1 MKKFL
6 SLVLALVMTMSLV
19 TVSAGAKDFTDSTKI
34 QYAEAVDVMSAVK
47 VIDGYAEGDFR
58 PSTTLTRGAAA
69 KIICNLI
76 LGPTT
81 ASALV
86 ADAAP
91 YKDVPTNHT
100 FAGYIA
106 YCQKTGIISGYADGS
121 FKPANSLT
129 GYAFMKMLLGALGY
143 KAEQEGYTGANW
155 SIQVAKR
162 ALNIGL
168 ADDLVG
174 DFNGV
179 KAVTREE
186 ACLYAFNT
194 LTATMVEYDKN
205 STVTVGNITIK
216 EQSDAKDMAN
226 TGKTDGNIDKD
237 GKMQFAEKY
246 FEDLKKFGATDDFSR
261 PATQW
266 KIKAEE
272 VGKYT
277 DTPDLTYTKDVKA
290 SDIYKDL
297 ALGSTI
303 DKKDVTVYINGEEAE
318 DAAVVLKKS
327 NDAKIGKDYLEK
339 SGKKYSTAK
348 NGVLTE
354 VFYDDDADTVTITE
368 VNTYV
373 GEISK
378 TVKATSKKDAYVV
391 VIPEG
396 VKPTSM
402 KNSEEF
408 ETTASFDDDAYV
420 LYTYSEDAK
429 EIKSVEVAKSVS
441 GEATRIENKAKVWDA
456 NKAIYIENTAYKFSN
471 KADGVK
477 LDDASVGNEY
487 DVYLDAYGYA
497 IYVEEVEEIGN
508 YALLVD
514 YQNKT
519 NFNSNK
525 AMLVFADGTEKVV
538 ETAKDYKGNS
548 NKLELGTIVTYKED
562 NGVYTLKPVAK
573 TIATGTF
580 GPANSGLYEGTSE
593 PKNTT
598 NSGANAGDFNLT
610 SDKAGVQMTAN
621 KFYTIDKTGSKSV
634 AASDTTGTKN
644 VQTNSKTIFVVYNI
658 DDDDYTV
665 YTGIKNAPKIASTA
679 TKNVS
684 AYAYVKGGM
693 TKVMFIYAD
702 DSSIISDSNKKMVFL
717 ANESVSNLIHTK
729 NSDYYTFNAVIN
741 GEIKEVMVDWNVE
754 VNGKTL
760 ASADVKSLNGLFE
773 SYSVD
778 KYGVITRL
786 TSYST
791 DAYNNT
797 DAKQVFNNTPKIEG
811 VDSNNTTGTAVAAK
825 STIGIDKKSA
835 DYTVLVRYD
844 DTTKDFNYTITVDDN
859 AKVYAVD
866 EDGNITESSY
876 KAITKDTNDKVYAV
890 IEDYLVK
897 ALVIEDVDDGKAPE
911 VTEGNGTFDVTVSKN
926 QAGALGLSYSNYVV
940 EGYPNF
946 STDWE
951 GTKGK
956 VTVTLVVDGET
967 FTQTTSYKG
976 TQTVQY
982 MLDNAKVPSIT
993 LDLASGGVKVKATV
1007 TVTFDGMYN
1016 DTYKLVGTSGLSILG

>member
-1 MKKFL
+1 M
-6 SLVLALVMTMSLV
+6 
-19 TVSAGAKDFTDSTKI
+19 
-34 QYAEAVDVMSAVK
+34 
-47 VIDGYAEGDFR
+47 
-58 PSTTLTRGAAA
+58 
-69 KIICNLI
+69 
-76 LGPTT
+76 
-81 ASALV
+81 
-86 ADAAP
+86 
-91 YKDVPTNHT
+91 
-100 FAGYIA
+100 
-106 YCQKTGIISGYADGS
+106 
-121 FKPANSLT
+121 
-129 GYAFMKMLLGALGY
+129 
-143 KAEQEGYTGANW
+143 
-155 SIQVAKR
+155 
-162 ALNIGL
+162 
-168 ADDLVG
+168 
-174 DFNGV
+174 
-179 KAVTREE
+179 
-186 ACLYAFNT
+186 
-194 LTATMVEYDKN
+194 
-205 STVTVGNITIK
+205 
-216 EQSDAKDMAN
+216 
-226 TGKTDGNIDKD
+226 
-237 GKMQFAEKY
+237 
-246 FEDLKKFGATDDFSR
+246 
-261 PATQW
+261 
-266 KIKAEE
+266 
-272 VGKYT
+272 
-277 DTPDLTYTKDVKA
+277 
-290 SDIYKDL
+290 
-297 ALGSTI
+297 
-303 DKKDVTVYINGEEAE
+303 
-318 DAAVVLKKS
+318 
-327 NDAKIGKDYLEK
+327 
-339 SGKKYSTAK
+339 
-348 NGVLTE
+348 
-354 VFYDDDADTVTITE
+354 
-368 VNTYV
+368 
-373 GEISK
+373 
-378 TVKATSKKDAYVV
+378 
-391 VIPEG
+391 
-396 VKPTSM
+396 
-402 KNSEEF
+402 
-408 ETTASFDDDAYV
+408 
-420 LYTYSEDAK
+420 
-429 EIKSVEVAKSVS
+429 
-441 GEATRIENKAKVWDA
+441 
-456 NKAIYIENTAYKFSN
+456 
-471 KADGVK
+471 
-477 LDDASVGNEY
+477 
-487 DVYLDAYGYA
+487 
-497 IYVEEVEEIGN
+497 
-508 YALLVD
+508 
-514 YQNKT
+514 
-519 NFNSNK
+519 
-525 AMLVFADGTEKVV
+525 
-538 ETAKDYKGNS
+538 
-548 NKLELGTIVTYKED
+548 
-562 NGVYTLKPVAK
+562 AK

-580 GPANSGLYEGTSE
+580 GTANSGLYEGTSE

-702 DSSIISDSNKKMVFL
+702 DSSIISDSNKKMIFL

-835 DYTVLVRYD
+835 DYTVLVKYD
-844 DTTKDFNYTITVDDN
+844 DTTKDFKHTITVDDN

-926 QAGALGLSYSNYVV
+926 SAGALGLSYSNYVV

-946 STDWE
+946 STAWE

-982 MLDNAKVPSIT
+982 MLDNAKIPSIT

>member
-1 MKKFL
+1 M
-6 SLVLALVMTMSLV
+6 
-19 TVSAGAKDFTDSTKI
+19 
-34 QYAEAVDVMSAVK
+34 
-47 VIDGYAEGDFR
+47 
-58 PSTTLTRGAAA
+58 
-69 KIICNLI
+69 
-76 LGPTT
+76 
-81 ASALV
+81 
-86 ADAAP
+86 
-91 YKDVPTNHT
+91 
-100 FAGYIA
+100 
-106 YCQKTGIISGYADGS
+106 
-121 FKPANSLT
+121 
-129 GYAFMKMLLGALGY
+129 
-143 KAEQEGYTGANW
+143 
-155 SIQVAKR
+155 
-162 ALNIGL
+162 
-168 ADDLVG
+168 
-174 DFNGV
+174 
-179 KAVTREE
+179 
-186 ACLYAFNT
+186 
-194 LTATMVEYDKN
+194 AT
-205 STVTVGNITIK
+205 
-216 EQSDAKDMAN
+216 
-226 TGKTDGNIDKD
+226 
-237 GKMQFAEKY
+237 
-246 FEDLKKFGATDDFSR
+246 
-261 PATQW
+261 
-266 KIKAEE
+266 
-272 VGKYT
+272 
-277 DTPDLTYTKDVKA
+277 
-290 SDIYKDL
+290 
-297 ALGSTI
+297 
-303 DKKDVTVYINGEEAE
+303 
-318 DAAVVLKKS
+318 
-327 NDAKIGKDYLEK
+327 
-339 SGKKYSTAK
+339 
-348 NGVLTE
+348 
-354 VFYDDDADTVTITE
+354 
-368 VNTYV
+368 
-373 GEISK
+373 
-378 TVKATSKKDAYVV
+378 
-391 VIPEG
+391 
-396 VKPTSM
+396 
-402 KNSEEF
+402 
-408 ETTASFDDDAYV
+408 
-420 LYTYSEDAK
+420 
-429 EIKSVEVAKSVS
+429 
-441 GEATRIENKAKVWDA
+441 
-456 NKAIYIENTAYKFSN
+456 
-471 KADGVK
+471 
-477 LDDASVGNEY
+477 
-487 DVYLDAYGYA
+487 
-497 IYVEEVEEIGN
+497 
-508 YALLVD
+508 
-514 YQNKT
+514 
-519 NFNSNK
+519 
-525 AMLVFADGTEKVV
+525 
-538 ETAKDYKGNS
+538 
-548 NKLELGTIVTYKED
+548 
-562 NGVYTLKPVAK
+562 

-580 GPANSGLYEGTSE
+580 NTANSGLYEGTSE
-593 PKNTT
+593 PKNQGV
-598 NSGANAGDFNLT
+598 NGDFNLT
-610 SDKAGVQMTAN
+610 SDKAGVQMTET

-702 DSSIISDSNKKMVFL
+702 DSSIISDSNKKMIFL

-754 VNGKTL
+754 VNDKTL

-811 VDSNNTTGTAVAAK
+811 VDSSNNTVTAVAAK

-835 DYTVLVRYD
+835 DYTVLVKYD

-926 QAGALGLSYSNYVV
+926 QAGELEVNYDANSFDVTD
-940 EGYPNF
+940 YNNF
-946 STDWE
+946 NLAWE

-1007 TVTFDGMYN
+1007 TVTFDGMNN

>member
-1 MKKFL
+1 
-6 SLVLALVMTMSLV
+6 
-19 TVSAGAKDFTDSTKI
+19 
-34 QYAEAVDVMSAVK
+34 
-47 VIDGYAEGDFR
+47 
-58 PSTTLTRGAAA
+58 
-69 KIICNLI
+69 
-76 LGPTT
+76 
-81 ASALV
+81 
-86 ADAAP
+86 
-91 YKDVPTNHT
+91 
-100 FAGYIA
+100 
-106 YCQKTGIISGYADGS
+106 
-121 FKPANSLT
+121 
-129 GYAFMKMLLGALGY
+129 
-143 KAEQEGYTGANW
+143 
-155 SIQVAKR
+155 
-162 ALNIGL
+162 
-168 ADDLVG
+168 
-174 DFNGV
+174 
-179 KAVTREE
+179 
-186 ACLYAFNT
+186 
-194 LTATMVEYDKN
+194 
-205 STVTVGNITIK
+205 
-216 EQSDAKDMAN
+216 
-226 TGKTDGNIDKD
+226 
-237 GKMQFAEKY
+237 
-246 FEDLKKFGATDDFSR
+246 
-261 PATQW
+261 
-266 KIKAEE
+266 
-272 VGKYT
+272 
-277 DTPDLTYTKDVKA
+277 
-290 SDIYKDL
+290 
-297 ALGSTI
+297 
-303 DKKDVTVYINGEEAE
+303 
-318 DAAVVLKKS
+318 
-327 NDAKIGKDYLEK
+327 
-339 SGKKYSTAK
+339 
-348 NGVLTE
+348 
-354 VFYDDDADTVTITE
+354 
-368 VNTYV
+368 
-373 GEISK
+373 
-378 TVKATSKKDAYVV
+378 
-391 VIPEG
+391 
-396 VKPTSM
+396 
-402 KNSEEF
+402 
-408 ETTASFDDDAYV
+408 
-420 LYTYSEDAK
+420 
-429 EIKSVEVAKSVS
+429 
-441 GEATRIENKAKVWDA
+441 
-456 NKAIYIENTAYKFSN
+456 
-471 KADGVK
+471 
-477 LDDASVGNEY
+477 
-487 DVYLDAYGYA
+487 
-497 IYVEEVEEIGN
+497 
-508 YALLVD
+508 
-514 YQNKT
+514 
-519 NFNSNK
+519 
-525 AMLVFADGTEKVV
+525 MLVFADGTEKVV

-580 GPANSGLYEGTSE
+580 GTANSAPYEGTSE
-593 PKNTT
+593 PKNKGV
-598 NSGANAGDFNLT
+598 NGDFNLT
-610 SDKAGVQMTAN
+610 SDKAGVQMTET
-621 KFYTIDKTGSKSV
+621 KFYTINKSGSKSV
-634 AASDTTGTKN
+634 ADANDTIGTKN

-811 VDSNNTTGTAVAAK
+811 VDSSNNTVTAVAAK

-835 DYTVLVRYD
+835 DYTVLVKYD
-844 DTTKDFNYTITVDDN
+844 GTTKDFNYTITVDDN

-876 KAITKDTNDKVYAV
+876 KAITKDTNDMVYAV

-926 QAGALGLSYSNYVV
+926 QAGELEVNYVANSFDV
-940 EGYPNF
+940 
-946 STDWE
+946 TDHDDFDLSWE

>member
-1 MKKFL
+1 MDG
-6 SLVLALVMTMSLV
+6 VV
-19 TVSAGAKDFTDSTKI
+19 DPENKI
-34 QYAEAVDVMSAVK
+34 V
-47 VIDGYAEGDFR
+47 
-58 PSTTLTRGAAA
+58 P
-69 KIICNLI
+69 
-76 LGPTT
+76 
-81 ASALV
+81 V
-86 ADAAP
+86 A
-91 YKDVPTNHT
+91 
-100 FAGYIA
+100 I
-106 YCQKTGIISGYADGS
+106 
-121 FKPANSLT
+121 
-129 GYAFMKMLLGALGY
+129 
-143 KAEQEGYTGANW
+143 
-155 SIQVAKR
+155 
-162 ALNIGL
+162 
-168 ADDLVG
+168 
-174 DFNGV
+174 
-179 KAVTREE
+179 
-186 ACLYAFNT
+186 
-194 LTATMVEYDKN
+194 
-205 STVTVGNITIK
+205 
-216 EQSDAKDMAN
+216 
-226 TGKTDGNIDKD
+226 
-237 GKMQFAEKY
+237 
-246 FEDLKKFGATDDFSR
+246 
-261 PATQW
+261 
-266 KIKAEE
+266 
-272 VGKYT
+272 
-277 DTPDLTYTKDVKA
+277 TKD
-290 SDIYKDL
+290 
-297 ALGSTI
+297 
-303 DKKDVTVYINGEEAE
+303 
-318 DAAVVLKKS
+318 
-327 NDAKIGKDYLEK
+327 NDDDSYGA
-339 SGKKYSTAK
+339 

-456 NKAIYIENTAYKFSN
+456 NKAIYIEDTAYKFSN

-580 GPANSGLYEGTSE
+580 GTANSAPYEGTSE
-593 PKNTT
+593 PKNKGV
-598 NSGANAGDFNLT
+598 NGDFNLT
-610 SDKAGVQMTAN
+610 SDKAGVQMTET
-621 KFYTIDKTGSKSV
+621 KFYTINKSGSKSV
-634 AASDTTGTKN
+634 ADANDTIGTKN

-811 VDSNNTTGTAVAAK
+811 VDSSNNTVTAVAAK

-835 DYTVLVRYD
+835 DYTVLVKYD
-844 DTTKDFNYTITVDDN
+844 GTT
-859 AKVYAVD
+859 KVYAVD

-876 KAITKDTNDKVYAV
+876 KAITKDTNDMVYAV

-926 QAGALGLSYSNYVV
+926 QAGELEVNYVANSFDV
-940 EGYPNF
+940 
-946 STDWE
+946 TDHDDFDLSWE

-976 TQTVQY
+976 TQTVQH

-1007 TVTFDGMYN
+1007 TVTFDGMNN